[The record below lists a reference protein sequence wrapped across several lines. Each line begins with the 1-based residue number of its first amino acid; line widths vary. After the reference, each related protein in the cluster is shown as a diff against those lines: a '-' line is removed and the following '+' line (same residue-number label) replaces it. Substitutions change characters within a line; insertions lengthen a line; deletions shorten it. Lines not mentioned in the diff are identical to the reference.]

1 MIEWLKET
9 LMGIGVMA
17 ICLILYVLYI
27 GFSQMCDED
36 SKRGEWCRRLGKI
49 GSGTFLTYI
58 AICSILGLIVSIIVI
73 VLFQ

>member
-9 LMGIGVMA
+9 LIGIGVMA

-27 GFSQMCDED
+27 GFTQLCDED

-49 GSGTFLTYI
+49 CSGAFFTYI
-58 AICSILGLIVSIIVI
+58 AICSILGLIVGII